1 MGAKPINAG
10 GVADAR
16 ISHAIG
22 QASQRTGV
30 DFDYL
35 WNQARVE
42 SSLDP
47 GAKAKTSSAAG
58 LYQFIEQS
66 WLGTIKKHG
75 AAHGYQY
82 AADAIKQ
89 RSDGRYSVDDP
100 EARSAILAMRYDP
113 DASAAMAAE
122 FASDNADYLTRRIG
136 RTPNA
141 TDLYFAHFLGAAGAS
156 RFLNA
161 AAASPDAAAAAQFP
175 REAAANR
182 SIFYTR
188 SGEARSFADVYAL
201 MGKKLGG
208 DGAAPVAASNYAGGF
223 APELRLMAAPPA
235 DGMTWDQHLQ
245 DAAAPDFDTANT
257 LAARQMDVL
266 RPNPQSARLAYM
278 LVVSSLT

>member
-1 MGAKPINAG
+1 MSARSINAG

-16 ISHAIG
+16 ISNAIG

-66 WLGTIKKHG
+66 WLSTVKKHG

-82 AADAIKQ
+82 AADAIRQ
-89 RSDGRYSVDDP
+89 RADGRYTVSTP
-100 EARSAILAMRYDP
+100 EARQAILAMRYDP

-122 FASDNADYLTRRIG
+122 FASDNADYLTKRIG

-141 TDLYFAHFLGAAGAS
+141 TDLYFAHFLGAGGAAK
-156 RFLNA
+156 FLNA

-208 DGAAPVAASNYAGGF
+208 GGAAAIATPYYAGGF
-223 APELRLMAAPPA
+223 APDLRLMSEPPA
-235 DGMTWDQHLQ
+235 DGMTWGQPVD
-245 DAAAPDFDTANT
+245 DEAAPEFDTADA
-257 LAARQMDVL
+257 LAARPMDML